1 MNIFKM
7 GKVKLLTLQITI
19 ETKQLT
25 EAVSNGEWESAGRLA
40 ESLEAVNKELEA
52 ALAEN

>member
-7 GKVKLLTLQITI
+7 GRVKLLTLQVTI
-19 ETKQLT
+19 ETKQLA
-25 EAVSNGEWESAGRLA
+25 EAVSRGEWESAGRLA
-40 ESLEAVNKELEA
+40 DSLEAVNKELEA

>member
-1 MNIFKM
+1 MNIFKL
-7 GKVKLLTLQITI
+7 GRVKLLTLQVTI
-19 ETKQLT
+19 ETRQLA
-25 EAVSNGEWESAGRLA
+25 EAVSSGEWEAAGRLA